1 MLSKKIENL
10 QKNELPLL
18 MKKNLLDLQ
27 DVTKFSNSVTN
38 YSNDANRLLR
48 FDSDIINNFQSEFNK
63 NFNIIDKIMEILV
76 GRT

>member
-1 MLSKKIENL
+1 
-10 QKNELPLL
+10 

>member
-48 FDSDIINNFQSEFNK
+48 FDSYIINNFQSEFNK